1 MSQFRE
7 WVEERTRE
15 DGGRTQIIAGIAL
28 GLISGALYLTLS
40 RFPDME
46 AWALIGAACV
56 CAGPMNYLEK
66 TAGRPLRKLNLSAV
80 ATLAVMAAV
89 TLLIRF
95 L

>member
-1 MSQFRE
+1 
-7 WVEERTRE
+7 
-15 DGGRTQIIAGIAL
+15 
-28 GLISGALYLTLS
+28 
-40 RFPDME
+40 
-46 AWALIGAACV
+46 
-56 CAGPMNYLEK
+56 MNYLEK